1 LNGKPLFEA
10 EMARRW
16 RDPRDAEIAK
26 RLRALR
32 LRRGLSQS
40 ALGKVLGV
48 TFQQIQKYE
57 RGTNRVT
64 AGRLCRIAEVFDV
77 PVAFF
82 FADIDG
88 HRSVPDEDAV
98 AVEFDLLQTRGAVR
112 LALAYSRITDA
123 GVRLRLL
130 KLAECLANA

>member
-1 LNGKPLFEA
+1 MGT
-10 EMARRW
+10 RW

-32 LRRGLSQS
+32 LQRGLSQS

-48 TFQQIQKYE
+48 TFQQVQKYE
-57 RGTNRVT
+57 RGTNRMT

-82 FADIDG
+82 FAEIDG
-88 HRSVPDEDAV
+88 RQSAAAPGPV
-98 AVEFDLLQTRGAVR
+98 AVEFDFLQTKGAMR
-112 LALAYSRITDA
+112 LALAYSRIADS

-130 KLAECLANA
+130 KLAECLASA